1 MEGLLSKKNILGRKN
16 TQYYI
21 LEAENFQINYGSS
34 KKKIIKSLHF
44 SEQIQQALE
53 EEIEF
58 VLKHNQNGNK
68 FIINMGVGKNGYQL
82 KFEAPTPLE
91 RDLWVKA
98 LLLMV
103 DTYKVSK
110 KRSKSEMNVQF

>member
-1 MEGLLSKKNILGRKN
+1 
-16 TQYYI
+16 
-21 LEAENFQINYGSS
+21 
-34 KKKIIKSLHF
+34 
-44 SEQIQQALE
+44 
-53 EEIEF
+53 
-58 VLKHNQNGNK
+58 
-68 FIINMGVGKNGYQL
+68 MGVGKNGYQL